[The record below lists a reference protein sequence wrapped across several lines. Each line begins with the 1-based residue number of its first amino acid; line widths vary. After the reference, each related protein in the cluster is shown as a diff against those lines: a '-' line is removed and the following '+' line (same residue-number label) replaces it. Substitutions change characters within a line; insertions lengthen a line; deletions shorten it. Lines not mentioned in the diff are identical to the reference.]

1 MIKKIKMRNCA
12 TYDESGIELSECSK
26 VNFVYGPNGSGKSTI
41 SNYFQ
46 DITEP
51 KYADCNVEWE
61 FNQPLE
67 MLVYNRHFKETNFSG
82 DIDGIFTLG
91 KDVIDDMTAIDAL
104 KARKKELSDEV
115 KKKKT
120 LLQQKN
126 EELEKHTQDF
136 QDTIWNVILK
146 QNEADFQE
154 AFAGYR
160 GSKKTFFN
168 QVIKRY
174 KDGHSSPHS
183 REELL
188 KKASTLFAEKPE
200 KHDLLK
206 LEYKDILE
214 ELHSVEIS
222 DLWTKHIVGNQDVPI
237 AALISHLGNSDWV
250 QNGMKYLGD
259 DCKCPFCQQDTITD
273 ALKSQLEQFFNR
285 EYETYLQ
292 TLSIFQTSY
301 EECSQRMIKLLTD
314 ILTNDS
320 FFSISKVDIGRIK
333 ALIDAVQANI
343 SANKSEIEKKI
354 KEPSRSVTLNCTDI
368 ESILK
373 LISVGNETIQN
384 HNTMV
389 DNFAT
394 EKNNLIAE
402 IWTFLLDEQEAL
414 ISGYLKD
421 CKNVDKAIT
430 GISLSIES
438 YKNEIDEKE
447 KQIIE
452 KNKNISSVQPTV
464 DEINRLL
471 KAYGFNNFK
480 IVPSPTKDNCY
491 QIQRP
496 DGSLASDTLSEGEET
511 FISFLYF
518 LQLTKGATDI
528 SRVSTEKILIID
540 DPICS
545 LDSTILYIVSCLVKA
560 LISDVKNDNSNIKQI
575 FIFTHNVFFHKEAS
589 FVEGKPDSSN
599 NVCYWILHKDE
610 SVSKIIPY
618 QHNNPIHTSYEL
630 LWRELREINT
640 SSFITIQNTMRR
652 IIENYFGMLGNR
664 KYDHIK
670 KKFQTIEEQQICES
684 LFYWIN
690 DGSHSIP
697 DDLYIDSYSD
707 SIEKYKAVFKE
718 VFDISGHIA
727 HYNMMMGIDDEKKN
741 KE

>member
-1 MIKKIKMRNCA
+1 MIKKISMRNCA

-26 VNFVYGPNGSGKSTI
+26 VNFIYGPNGSGKSTI

-46 DITEP
+46 DTTEP
-51 KYADCNVEWE
+51 KYADCSVEWE

-67 MLVYNRHFKETNFSG
+67 LLVYNRHFKESNFSG

-104 KARKKELSDEV
+104 KTRKKGLSDEV
-115 KKKKT
+115 KKKKI
-120 LLQQKN
+120 LLQQKK
-126 EELEKHTQDF
+126 EELEKYTHDF

-214 ELHSVEIS
+214 ELHSVETS
-222 DLWTKHIVGNQDVPI
+222 DLWAKHIVGNQDVPI

-301 EECSQRMIKLLTD
+301 EERSQRMIKLLTE

-320 FFSISKVDIGRIK
+320 FFSVSQVDIGRIK

-343 SANKSEIEKKI
+343 NANKSEIEKKI
-354 KEPSRSVTLNCTDI
+354 KEPSRSVALNRTDI

-373 LISVGNETIQN
+373 LISAGNETIQN

-421 CKNVDKAIT
+421 YKNFDKAIT
-430 GISLSIES
+430 GIGSSIDS
-438 YKNEIDEKE
+438 YEKEIDEKE

-452 KNKNISSVQPTV
+452 K
-464 DEINRLL
+464 
-471 KAYGFNNFK
+471 
-480 IVPSPTKDNCY
+480 
-491 QIQRP
+491 
-496 DGSLASDTLSEGEET
+496 
-511 FISFLYF
+511 
-518 LQLTKGATDI
+518 
-528 SRVSTEKILIID
+528 
-540 DPICS
+540 
-545 LDSTILYIVSCLVKA
+545 
-560 LISDVKNDNSNIKQI
+560 KQ
-575 FIFTHNVFFHKEAS
+575 K
-589 FVEGKPDSSN
+589 
-599 NVCYWILHKDE
+599 
-610 SVSKIIPY
+610 
-618 QHNNPIHTSYEL
+618 
-630 LWRELREINT
+630 
-640 SSFITIQNTMRR
+640 
-652 IIENYFGMLGNR
+652 
-664 KYDHIK
+664 HIK
-670 KKFQTIEEQQICES
+670 CPT
-684 LFYWIN
+684 
-690 DGSHSIP
+690 HS
-697 DDLYIDSYSD
+697 
-707 SIEKYKAVFKE
+707 
-718 VFDISGHIA
+718 
-727 HYNMMMGIDDEKKN
+727 
-741 KE
+741 